1 MSLDPILNA
10 SLVIQ
15 LHVIAALCA
24 VIVGPLVL
32 FRRSRDAWHKRLG
45 YVWVIAM
52 AGTALSSF
60 GISEA
65 PVLGPLSPIH
75 ALSFFTLWSLW
86 YGIKAARQGR
96 IAAHQKEMRSIYF
109 WALGIAGIFTFLPG
123 RRMNAVVFGDASMFG
138 FLLMG
143 GLISAGLVY
152 YHYANQKI
160 KGESKLVSR

>member
-1 MSLDPILNA
+1 
-10 SLVIQ
+10 
-15 LHVIAALCA
+15 
-24 VIVGPLVL
+24 
-32 FRRSRDAWHKRLG
+32 
-45 YVWVIAM
+45 M

-86 YGIKAARQGR
+86 YGINAARQGR

-123 RRMNAVVFGDASMFG
+123 RRMNTALFGDASTFG
-138 FLLMG
+138 FLVMA
-143 GLISAGLVY
+143 GLISVGLAY
-152 YHYANQKI
+152 YYYVNQKI
-160 KGESKLVSR
+160 GL

>member
-75 ALSFFTLWSLW
+75 ALSFFTLLSLW
-86 YGIKAARQGR
+86 HGINAARQGR
-96 IAAHQKEMRSIYF
+96 IAAHQKEMRGLYF
-109 WALGIAGIFTFLPG
+109 WAIGIAGLFTFLPG
-123 RRMNAVVFGDASMFG
+123 RRMNTALFGDASTFG
-138 FLLMG
+138 FLVMA
-143 GLISAGLVY
+143 GLIGTGLVY
-152 YHYANQKI
+152 YYYANHKI
-160 KGESKLVSR
+160 KGKSKLVSR